1 MIKSRRDELEIRSPI
16 ESEILMSK
24 PVSAH
29 SLPPVV
35 SELVAPLPRLPI
47 ELLLS
52 ELIRRLVRRRP
63 DLLRRLG
70 AVANVPIA
78 VVPDDLPHAFV
89 MSLNPERPSVKLCDK
104 SRIASADAIIRAPL
118 LDLLGVLDGTYD
130 GDALFFSRDLRVEGK
145 TDYVLA
151 LRNTLEDAELTPAEF
166 AGLSGRQAQWVNRA
180 GNYALNTA
188 RQAAARAKEP
198 TSVSGGRH

>member
-1 MIKSRRDELEIRSPI
+1 MP
-16 ESEILMSK
+16 K
-24 PVSAH
+24 PMSAH
-29 SLPPVV
+29 NLPPIV
-35 SELVAPLPRLPI
+35 SDLVAPLPRLPI

-52 ELIRRLVRRRP
+52 ELIRRLVARRP

-70 AVANVPIA
+70 AVVNVPIA

-89 MSLNPERPSVKLCDK
+89 ISLNPDRPSVKLCDK
-104 SRIASADAIIRAPL
+104 ACLPQADAVVRAPL

-145 TDYVLA
+145 TEYVLA

-166 AGLSGRQAQWVNRA
+166 VGFTGTPARWVNEA
-180 GNYALNTA
+180 GGHMLSRA
-188 RQAAARAKEP
+188 RQVAARSHERAM
-198 TSVSGGRH
+198 VSGGRH